1 MKRTGF
7 TLLDLLICVTI
18 IGILCSVAIPAFSK
32 YMDNS
37 KKVEGKINLNAIGKG
52 SIAFFNAEHPYDN
65 GTQVYTRQYP
75 SRGNPGRATSDS
87 HPPIGGMPYG
97 EGKTQMSVRHN
108 PNDYKTE
115 FNSYPWKD
123 LNFELLQPFYFSYN
137 YEGSNKNAK
146 GEFKGS
152 NKLGEKSYFA
162 STASACLTVSCI
174 DKKTCDVGYVIAGG
188 PNGSLTPILDNS
200 DWSIESDCGK
210 ALVGHVTQGL
220 LKRNINLEN
229 Y

>member
-7 TLLDLLICVTI
+7 TLLDLMICVTI

-52 SIAFFNAEHPYDN
+52 SIAFFNAEHPYNN

-75 SRGNPGRATSDS
+75 SRGNPGRSTSGS
-87 HPPIGGMPYG
+87 YPPIGGMPYG
-97 EGKTQMSVRHN
+97 EGKTQMSVRHD
-108 PNDYKTE
+108 PNNYKTE

-123 LNFELLQPFYFSYN
+123 LHFELLQPFYFSYN
-137 YEGSNKNAK
+137 YQGSNRNSGGTFNGTNVIGA
-146 GEFKGS
+146 
-152 NKLGEKSYFA
+152 KSYFA

-210 ALVGHVTQGL
+210 ALIEHVEKGL
-220 LKRNINLEN
+220 KKRNIILDN